1 MQKNTTPQP
10 QPSVPT
16 APVNPVAAMPI
27 AAPPIM
33 PEKTVVPQSMDYG
46 ENQNFSNGGTVRDF
60 FSDVNII
67 DVAIS
72 AFIIGGVLYS
82 IHYFKFIMMLEKTG
96 YTDMSSRM
104 AKLESAMT
112 AKQAEANATGRDYS
126 RGRRGM

>member
-1 MQKNTTPQP
+1 MGKSTITQ
-10 QPSVPT
+10 T
-16 APVNPVAAMPI
+16 ASPVAPQANVTAMPMAAPASMP
-27 AAPPIM
+27 AAPPAATPI
-33 PEKTVVPQSMDYG
+33 PESDSSRY
-46 ENQNFSNGGTVRDF
+46 ENGGSIRDF
-60 FSDVNII
+60 LGDINLV

-82 IHYFKFIMMLEKTG
+82 IHYFKFMMMLEKTG

-112 AKQAEANATGRDYS
+112 AKQAEANATGKDYY

>member
-1 MQKNTTPQP
+1 MEKSTITQTASPVAPQANVTAMP
-10 QPSVPT
+10 MAAPASMPAAPAPVPT
-16 APVNPVAAMPI
+16 SI
-27 AAPPIM
+27 
-33 PEKTVVPQSMDYG
+33 PEADSSRY
-46 ENQNFSNGGTVRDF
+46 ENGGSIRDF
-60 FSDVNII
+60 LGDINLV

-82 IHYFKFIMMLEKTG
+82 IHYFKFMMMLEKTG

-112 AKQAEANATGRDYS
+112 AKQAEANATGKDYY